1 MIGQLRGTLI
11 EKQPP
16 ALVIDVQGVGYEVD
30 VPMSTFYRLPET
42 GQSVLLYTH
51 LIVREDAHHLYGFD
65 SREEQ
70 QLFRILLKVNGVGP
84 RLALTILSRMN
95 PNDFVR
101 CVANNDTDSL
111 LSLPGIGTKTAGR
124 LMIELRDRLSH
135 WQSADVPQGAATDDS
150 RKTILQDAISAL
162 IALGYKSQDATR
174 VITRLDDGQIAR
186 EEMIRRALQIGLA

>member
-1 MIGQLRGTLI
+1 MIGQLRGTLV

-16 ALVIDVQGVGYEVD
+16 ALVMDVQGVGYEVD
-30 VPMSTFYRLPET
+30 VPMSTFYRLPDV
-42 GQSVLLYTH
+42 GQSILLYTH

-65 SREEQ
+65 SREEK

-111 LSLPGIGTKTAGR
+111 LSLPGIGAKTAGR

-135 WQSADVPQGAATDDS
+135 WQLTEESHTVLKNDS
-150 RKTILQDAISAL
+150 RKIILQDAISAL

-174 VITRLDDGQIAR
+174 MITRLDDGQIAR
-186 EEMIRRALQIGLA
+186 EEMIRKALQEGIA

>member
-1 MIGQLRGTLI
+1 MIGQLRGTLV

-16 ALVIDVQGVGYEVD
+16 ALVMDVQGVGYEVD
-30 VPMSTFYRLPET
+30 VPMSTFYRLPDV
-42 GQSVLLYTH
+42 GQSILLYTH

-84 RLALTILSRMN
+84 RLGLTILSRMN

-111 LSLPGIGTKTAGR
+111 LSLPGIGAKTAGR

-135 WQSADVPQGAATDDS
+135 WQLTEESHTIVKNDS
-150 RKTILQDAISAL
+150 RKIILQDAISAL

-174 VITRLDDGQIAR
+174 MITRLDDGQIAR
-186 EEMIRRALQIGLA
+186 EEMIRKALQEGIA